1 MCLCGE
7 VSERRL
13 IRVGGDPRGQ
23 YALPGVVYL
32 QLSSAPVDRDTWL
45 SCLLARCGAV
55 EWAEDQGG
63 SGPAS
68 SAFLNPVLDSTNTG
82 FSDH

>member
-32 QLSSAPVDRDTWL
+32 QLFSAPADRDTWL
-45 SCLLARCGAV
+45 SCLLARCGVADC
-55 EWAEDQGG
+55 AEEQGV
-63 SGPAS
+63 SGPPS
-68 SAFLNPVLDSTNTG
+68 RVFLNPVLDSTNTG